1 MAEINDIE
9 GNNDDQ
15 FIKECPI
22 LFKKY
27 KVQKKIGGGS
37 FGTVYL
43 GKKIG
48 EEELVAIK
56 VEKIKVPRPT
66 LELEAFLLAKVKG
79 VGIPSLL
86 SFGKTKN
93 FRVLVEPLLGE
104 SLHDISLKKN
114 MEFSI
119 EEVCMVALQII
130 DRIEFLHH
138 NNYIHRDI
146 KPDNFLIG
154 KNDPHIIYMI
164 DFGLCMK
171 YRTSINKKHCKFEKT
186 KKFCGSFRFASPN
199 ALKGG
204 KQSRR
209 DDLISIG
216 YMLIYF
222 MKKRL
227 PWQGINLNNKEKL
240 EKIYKMKRKIKPE
253 ELCKDLPKQMAEYM
267 EYVQN
272 LGFEEK
278 PDYQYLK
285 NLFKSILKDMKVDI
299 DNYVFSW
306 INLSDINNLK
316 KPVNLR
322 ERKSSSRERL
332 YKNISQSLERKQRN
346 SSNETFDR
354 HSHEV
359 KHKVINYQNLKVQRN
374 SNVENYD
381 STQNSKNISKS
392 KNNTLFVNFDKTIDI
407 NTIESN
413 DFDNQNN
420 NNLLNNKKENKDNKY
435 IPYSENNIK
444 IDFKFKKNHNNKKDE
459 ISEKLEKTNLI
470 KDKLL
475 LKNDN
480 QFKENNKLDNYNL
493 YDKQNNMLNINNTNN
508 KVNDNNC
515 GEKILINDKIKE
527 MASRHNNINNN
538 NSIQNQQIKNEV
550 QIIFPEDGNKN
561 KQFAYKKISNVK
573 KIKNNNVIDIKN
585 VNNKNYLTIENQ
597 SNNFYNNKNNIKYHD
612 QPNPYNKNKNIIMN
626 NYNTNKIKY
635 NNIGPSNTKINGYNK
650 NNRLQTENSKINNTF
665 NETNN
670 DLYDN
675 MELKKNIFPMNNNLS
690 NKQNNSN
697 KNIKIIKKHGINK
710 QIAIKKDYYTINNN
724 SEIKNDFNRI
734 NNYRNNMNIN
744 YNINLLR
751 NQERFQTNSNINNNY
766 NHNNNIP
773 NNNFNYMIN
782 NNIQN
787 NTPVNYNNK
796 RVQRFIGVSLS
807 GNISPFRY
815 DFRKRKK

>member
-9 GNNDDQ
+9 ENNDDK
-15 FIKECPI
+15 FIKECPM

-27 KVQKKIGGGS
+27 KILKRIGKGG

-43 GKKIG
+43 GKQIKDNK
-48 EEELVAIK
+48 LVAIK
-56 VEKIKVPRPT
+56 VEKIKVPRQT
-66 LELEAFLLAKVKG
+66 LESEAYLLTQLKG
-79 VGIPSLL
+79 IGFPSLL

-93 FRVLVEPLLGE
+93 YRVLVEPLLGE
-104 SLHDISLKKN
+104 TLIHIFHKN
-114 MEFSI
+114 NNEFSI
-119 EEVCMVALQII
+119 EEVCMIALQII

-138 NNYIHRDI
+138 YNYIHRDI

-154 KNDPHIIYMI
+154 KNDPNVIYMI
-164 DFGLCMK
+164 DFGLCTK
-171 YRTSINKKHCKFEKT
+171 YISSETKRHCKFEKT
-186 KKFCGSFRFASPN
+186 KKICGTFRFASPN
-199 ALKGG
+199 ALNGG
-204 KQSRR
+204 TQSRK
-209 DDLISIG
+209 DDLISLG
-216 YMLIYF
+216 YMFIYF
-222 MKKRL
+222 MKKEL

-240 EKIYKMKRKIKPE
+240 EKILKMKREIKPE
-253 ELCKDLPKQMAEYM
+253 ELCKDLPKQMVEYM
-267 EYVQN
+267 KYVQN

-278 PDYQYLK
+278 PDYKYLK
-285 NLFKSILKDMKVDI
+285 GLFKSILKDIKVDL

-332 YKNISQSLERKQRN
+332 YKKISESLERKQRN

-413 DFDNQNN
+413 NFDNQNDN
-420 NNLLNNKKENKDNKY
+420 ILLNIKNENKEIKY
-435 IPYSENNIK
+435 IPNSENNIK
-444 IDFKFKKNHNNKKDE
+444 IDFKFKKEHNNKKDE

-475 LKNDN
+475 QKKDN
-480 QFKENNKLDNYNL
+480 QFKEDHKQDNYNL
-493 YDKQNNMLNINNTNN
+493 FDKQKNELNINNTNN
-508 KVNDNNC
+508 KVNDNNF
-515 GEKILINDKIKE
+515 GTKILINDKIKE
-527 MASRHNNINNN
+527 MAHRYNNINNN

-550 QIIFPEDGNKN
+550 KNYFPEDGNKN
-561 KQFAYKKISNVK
+561 KQYAYKKLSNVK
-573 KIKNNNVIDIKN
+573 KIKKNNVIDIKN

-597 SNNFYNNKNNIKYHD
+597 SNNFYKNKNNIKYHD

-650 NNRLQTENSKINNTF
+650 NNRLQTENSKINNIF
-665 NETNN
+665 NEINN

-690 NKQNNSN
+690 YKQKNID
-697 KNIKIIKKHGINK
+697 KNIKIIKKNGINK
-710 QIAIKKDYYTINNN
+710 QTAIKKEYHTINNN
-724 SEIKNDFNRI
+724 SGIKKDFNRI
-734 NNYRNNMNIN
+734 NNYGNNMNIN
-744 YNINLLR
+744 YNINILR
-751 NQERFQTNSNINNNY
+751 NQERFQTNSNINNIY

-796 RVQRFIGVSLS
+796 RVQRFIGVNLS

>member
-66 LELEAFLLAKVKG
+66 LELEAFLLAKIKG

-119 EEVCMVALQII
+119 EEVCMIALQII

-359 KHKVINYQNLKVQRN
+359 KHKVLNYPNLKV
-374 SNVENYD
+374 NVENFD
-381 STQNSKNISKS
+381 STLNSKNIPKS

-697 KNIKIIKKHGINK
+697 KNIKTIKKNGINK

-787 NTPVNYNNK
+787 NTPLNYNNK
-796 RVQRFIGVSLS
+796 RVQRFIGVNLS